1 MKHSGKHFVAVIGGA
16 VAGAEAAYNLAEQGY
31 RVVVFDQMMLPYGK
45 IEDGLPKWHH
55 KLREKEIAKIDTKI
69 LHDNIRFVPGVKIG
83 KDISFEALTNEWGF
97 SAILFATG
105 AWKDRPLRIGNIDD
119 FINKGLVY
127 QNPLLFWFNHYHE
140 ATYEGPMYDIP
151 DGATVIGGGLASIDV
166 VKLFMIDTVQKAL
179 VRRGIGV
186 SMYDL
191 EKKGVSEILEK
202 HNLSLEKLGLKG
214 ATLVYRRREMD
225 MPLSPRPRITDKEIS
240 DSQRIALKIMTKY
253 KKKFLFNFMELSVLE
268 DFEVKDDNISALIFQ
283 KMIIDEDGNLVKDG
297 DNKHHH
303 ETTFVTSSIGSIP
316 ELIPGMPTKGALYDI
331 EDQNT
336 CRIAGHSNLF
346 AIGNTVTGKGNIV
359 TSLKHSKGITK
370 NIIEGHL
377 LDNPDERPEGEF
389 GSYVHKLNNVL
400 RNVEKGVDR
409 QMSSIVDEIEC
420 RAPQSD
426 ALIDLIHSKTKQLQ
440 TKVGFNGDYFAWK
453 EKYRK
458 ERLAE

>member
-1 MKHSGKHFVAVIGGA
+1 MKYSGKHFVAVIGGA

-45 IEDGLPKWHH
+45 IEDGLPKWHY
-55 KLREKEIAKIDTKI
+55 KLREKEIAKIDEKI
-69 LHDNIRFVPGVKIG
+69 LHENIRFVPGVKVG

-119 FINKGLVY
+119 YINKGLVY

-140 ATYEGPMYDIP
+140 ASYEGPMYDIP

-179 VRRGIGV
+179 VRKGIGE

-191 EKKGVSEILEK
+191 EKKGVTEILEK
-202 HNLSLEKLGLKG
+202 HNLTLKKLGLKG

-225 MPLSPRPRITDKEIS
+225 MPLSPRPRITEKEIA

-253 KKKFLFNFMELSVLE
+253 KKKFLFNFEELSVLE
-268 DFEVKDDNISALIFQ
+268 DFEVENDHLSALIFQ
-283 KMIIDEDGNLVKDG
+283 KMKIDEDGNLVKDG
-297 DNKHHH
+297 DKKLRH
-303 ETTFVTSSIGSIP
+303 ETTFLTSSIGSIP
-316 ELIPGMPTKGALYDI
+316 ELIPGLPTKGVLYDI
-331 EDQNT
+331 EDKNT
-336 CRIAGHSNLF
+336 CRVAGHSNVF
-346 AIGNTVTGKGNIV
+346 AVGNAVTGKGNIV
-359 TSLKHSKGITK
+359 NSLKHSKGITK
-370 NIIEGHL
+370 SIIEGHL
-377 LDNPDERPEGEF
+377 LDNPDDRKEGEF

-409 QMSSIVDEIEC
+409 QISTIVDEIEC
-420 RAPQSD
+420 RTPQSD
-426 ALIDLIHSKTKQLQ
+426 EVIELISSKTKQLQ
-440 TKVGFNGDYFAWK
+440 QKVGFDGDYYSWK